1 MKATQGEVKLSKHT
15 HSPCIR
21 IMVHDNFLYS
31 FFPLNAC
38 TCRLGNRLC
47 FRIHLL
53 DFCFLLNANIFE
65 VLILLWV
72 PQWFLLFLWS
82 PVCECSRNS
91 HMNTCGAAS
100 ELQTHCYHSV
110 LRCSGPGKAWW
121 MQQRPWSLL
130 FTPHY
135 KWELLE
141 VDPTAFPRR
150 KHMSLRGSLT
160 IRYKN
165 L

>member
-1 MKATQGEVKLSKHT
+1 MGNEIFLS
-15 HSPCIR
+15 
-21 IMVHDNFLYS
+21 L

-38 TCRLGNRLC
+38 TWRLGNRLC
-47 FRIHLL
+47 CRIHLL
-53 DFCFLLNANIFE
+53 DFHFLLNANIFE

-72 PQWFLLFLWS
+72 PQWFLFFLLT

-91 HMNTCGAAS
+91 HMDTRGAAS
-100 ELQTHCYHSV
+100 ELQTHCCPSV
-110 LRCSGPGKAWW
+110 LSCSGPGTASWI
-121 MQQRPWSLL
+121 QQRPWSLL

-141 VDPTAFPRR
+141 VDPTAFPWG
-150 KHMSLRGSLT
+150 KHMSLRGPLT